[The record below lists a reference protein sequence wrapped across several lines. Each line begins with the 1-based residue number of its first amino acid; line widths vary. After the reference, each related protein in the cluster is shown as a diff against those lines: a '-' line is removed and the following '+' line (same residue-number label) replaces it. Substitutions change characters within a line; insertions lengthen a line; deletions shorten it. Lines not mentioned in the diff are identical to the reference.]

1 VLPRHRMVLAV
12 VPLLVLTA
20 CADGG
25 SSPATSAGP
34 SAGEDQAAGTPA
46 TEPAPSQAPA
56 PSEEGDGDVAA
67 ELVARAERLVEVRD
81 EFLTRPTRQDPA
93 MLDEVSV
100 GDLRRNLGRSG
111 ETLPLVDERAY
122 GFVGGTG
129 VVWVEVV
136 EVDTDPAET
145 TVDGVEDVSGTAVV
159 AICQDNTALEV
170 VDEAGEVLP
179 GAAEIPDSSV
189 AGFRLV
195 QLDDGPDGGGW
206 YASSGLTEQ
215 PEVDRPCPED

>member
-1 VLPRHRMVLAV
+1 MSRATAALAAAA
-12 VPLLVLTA
+12 LLLLTA
-20 CADGG
+20 CGSDVEAAPAASTARSPSAPATASGPGPTGEQSPGEAAGEADG
-25 SSPATSAGP
+25 P
-34 SAGEDQAAGTPA
+34 
-46 TEPAPSQAPA
+46 
-56 PSEEGDGDVAA
+56 VAE

-195 QLDDGPDGGGW
+195 QLDDGPDGSGW